1 MSVNAASS
9 EIHAYLAVLRR
20 QWRIVVALA
29 LVALLAA
36 LLNSWR
42 VGPSYRSQSEVL
54 VRPVVLQSSD
64 FARPAPVNM
73 DDEQQVATSAEVTNR
88 AAVALSMPS
97 VVGQQVT
104 VESAPTVHTLL
115 FTATASRRA
124 EAQRIAQAF
133 VAAYLEF
140 RTSKAMQ
147 DLEAATKSL
156 DARLE
161 ELKLQIQNAK
171 RELDKAPPDSPGRDS
186 LRAELSSLSIA
197 RGETQQT
204 RDGYLPAEDI
214 RVGEILQPATYPV
227 SSSSPGLA
235 RTAVFAVFVGLALG
249 VGIAFVRERL
259 DSRVRGHTE
268 LVALLGAP
276 VLGAIPKRRP
286 ARRWPLSSR
295 GASHADDTTPQVV
308 GLSETADPMV
318 SEAYRRLR
326 RKVIAAAAKYQMTNL
341 VVTGPANGHATTVT
355 TAALGAS
362 LARAGKRVMLISAE
376 TEEPRLPH
384 YFAVENRNG
393 NGGAAVVPRD
403 QVPVSSDPASV
414 AFLWSHLWVLQNN
427 LSLLLLPDGFDLFDP
442 ELADRLMAETRQIAD
457 FVLIDT
463 PPMLEEPDVLELL
476 RLADGVLL
484 VADAEHATRESI
496 IEARY
501 QLEEADARLVGAVV
515 TNAGGEFYDDP
526 GGTALAI
533 LPRGG

>member
-1 MSVNAASS
+1 MSVSAVSF
-9 EIHAYLAVLRR
+9 EMHAYLAVLRR

-36 LLNSWR
+36 LLNGWR
-42 VGPSYRSQSEVL
+42 AGPSYQSQSEVL

-73 DDEQQVATSAEVTNR
+73 DDEQRVATSDEVTNR
-88 AAVALSMPS
+88 AALILGAPS

-104 VESAPTVHTLL
+104 VESSPTVHTLL

-133 VAAYLEF
+133 VTAYLDF
-140 RTSKAMQ
+140 RSSKANE
-147 DLEAATKSL
+147 DLTAATKSL

-161 ELKLQIQNAK
+161 ELKLQIQTTQ
-171 RELDKAPPDSPGRDS
+171 RDLDKSPPDSPARDS
-186 LRAELSSLSIA
+186 LRALLQSLSSA
-197 RGETQQT
+197 KGEVQQT
-204 RDGYLPAEDI
+204 RDGYLPADDI
-214 RVGEILQPATYPV
+214 RVAEILQPATYPT

-235 RTAVFAVFVGLALG
+235 RTGVFALFVGLALG
-249 VGIAFVRERL
+249 VGVAFVRERL
-259 DSRVRGHTE
+259 DSRVRGRAE

-276 VLGAIPKRRP
+276 VLTAIPKRRP
-286 ARRWPLSSR
+286 ARRWPLLSR
-295 GASHADDTTPQVV
+295 GEPHTDQTTPRMA
-308 GLSETADPMV
+308 GLTEAADPAV
-318 SEAYRRLR
+318 AEAYRRLR
-326 RKVIAAAAKYQMTNL
+326 RKVVAAAAKDGMTNL
-341 VVTGPANGHATTVT
+341 VVTGPANGHATTIT

-376 TEEPRLPH
+376 TEEPRLPR
-384 YFAVENRNG
+384 YFAVENGNG

-403 QVPVSSDPASV
+403 QAPLPFDPSSAAS
-414 AFLWSHLWVLQNN
+414 LWSHLWVLQAN

-442 ELADRLMAETRQIAD
+442 ELADRLMAETRQVAD

-463 PPMLEEPDVLELL
+463 PPMLEEPDVLGLL
-476 RLADGVLL
+476 RMADGVLL

-515 TNAGGEFYDDP
+515 TNAGGEFSDDP

-533 LPRGG
+533 LPRGN